1 MDEWTTQKRFR
12 MVENELTQEGLSVIS
27 KHMLIKYPF
36 YGYFTLGLKKYFTKS
51 VKTAGV
57 CLNGIN
63 CELAISPKFWNK
75 LTKNEKVAVM
85 IHEIMHIAH
94 NHVIT
99 HRDYKDKKL
108 FNIAAD
114 VYINQFIDNLPD
126 LALFPETYDLPRGL
140 STKEYYKMLEKKAKD
155 RSNSNLNKTLDAL
168 EEGKELICSHK
179 WDDFDKLDE
188 QTAELVKKQ
197 VEHQAKNIADICKSQ
212 GFNLPSELKNWLD
225 DLFKVNPPTLNWK
238 KALSRF
244 VHGSIE
250 TFRKRTKKKRNKRY
264 PDAKG
269 SKTKFKPRGIVYL
282 DGSGSVHKSEY
293 EMFYSELQYLK
304 DVINF
309 DIAHFDYHVATP
321 YKYKGENKLPK
332 SGGGTSFKAVS
343 EHFNKNSKDYSFG
356 IILTDG
362 EAEDPGRF
370 MKPMLW
376 LVTTEHGMSCIE
388 NYHGIKIKMK
398 KN

>member
-1 MDEWTTQKRFR
+1 MAKKKYRVYKKGGMIKRADGGLL
-12 MVENELTQEGLSVIS
+12 NYQEGGFTPHIMINPQTGEEFFAETNADHLRYSD
-27 KHMLIKYPF
+27 M
-36 YGYFTLGLKKYFTKS
+36 GYVHEDEMRMGGYIDQYKSGGYVADNFKPPELKTLPEDYLFSPIQGLDFNFKN
-51 VKTAGV
+51 KT
-57 CLNGIN
+57 
-63 CELAISPKFWNK
+63 
-75 LTKNEKVAVM
+75 
-85 IHEIMHIAH
+85 
-94 NHVIT
+94 
-99 HRDYKDKKL
+99 DDKKGS
-108 FNIAAD
+108 IE
-114 VYINQFIDNLPD
+114 D
-126 LALFPETYDLPRGL
+126 LEFKHGGYSMGNYAP
-140 STKEYYKMLEKKAKD
+140 D